1 MKLSVFERAQ
11 KYVAQMPPAIEGSG
25 GSVACMAVARVLL
38 DGFALS
44 EEDSFAI
51 LTEYS
56 ARCSPPWSENELR
69 HKMRSVKVRG
79 TGGLLKEGDSYT
91 PRHAAGSTP
100 AARAAEPAPEFDSAK
115 LKRFA
120 AGWVEQVSAGWLADR
135 SDLDPTD
142 CSTHEFLSA
151 LYYPERGEKVL
162 VFLNEFS
169 QGEALWPDDAELPS
183 QGPRGVWY
191 LAQPVDGR
199 WRKNPRS
206 KKPEK
211 LSRRIAECVLAWRYL
226 VLESDEADAR
236 DWLAAVVQLPLRIAA
251 IYTSGSRSIHV
262 LVRVDAA
269 NAADWDRSKAALLKG
284 LVTLGADR
292 GALSGVRLTRLPN
305 CLRMGKDV
313 SAPSPESLESPEKPE
328 KPMKKTYQ
336 PFPKPRLQKLL
347 YLCREPAARP
357 ICGMIP
363 RRSTVASLEALV
375 KTQGLS
381 LLSGTTDDLRKL
393 QGRLLHVASE
403 SPTCKA
409 AAREIGEHLAMEGG
423 AR

>member
-1 MKLSVFERAQ
+1 MTEKLSIFERAQ
-11 KYVAQMPPAIEGSG
+11 RYVAQMPPAIEGSG
-25 GSVACMAVARVLL
+25 GSTACMAVAKVLL

-44 EEDSFAI
+44 HDDALAI
-51 LTEYS
+51 LREYS
-56 ARCSPPWSENELR
+56 ERCSPPWKEHELL
-69 HKMRSVKVRG
+69 HKLRSVKTTG
-79 TGGLLKEGDSYT
+79 TGSLLRQGDSYT
-91 PRHAAGSTP
+91 PRHASGSVAP
-100 AARAAEPAPEFDSAK
+100 VAARAEEPKPEYDPAK

-120 AGWVEQVSAGWLADR
+120 AGWVNQVSASWLADR
-135 SDLDPTD
+135 SEIDPSA
-142 CSTHEFLSA
+142 CSTGEFLAA
-151 LYYPERGEKVL
+151 LYYPDRGEKVI

-169 QGEALWPDDAELPS
+169 QGEAIWPDDKELPS

-191 LAQPVDGR
+191 LAQPVDGV
-199 WRKNPRS
+199 WRKNPRG
-206 KKPEK
+206 KNPEK
-211 LSRRIAECVLAWRYL
+211 LSRRIAECVLSWRYL

-236 DWLAAVVQLPLRIAA
+236 DWLAAVVQLPLKIAA

-269 NAADWDRSKAALLKG
+269 NAADWDRQKASLLKG

-305 CLRMGKDV
+305 CLRLGKDV
-313 SAPSPESLESPEKPE
+313 ASAPAEGVSENTQ
-328 KPMKKTYQ
+328 PMKKTYQ

-363 RRSTVASLEALV
+363 RRDLRSSLETLV
-375 KTQGLS
+375 KSQGPS
-381 LLSGTTDDLRKL
+381 LLSGSSDDLRRL

-403 SPTCKA
+403 SPVCKA
-409 AAREIGEHLAMEGG
+409 AAREIGELLEEMA
-423 AR
+423 